1 MTTDHYHVLLDCK
14 NNYISKLTSIV
25 TESIK
30 QKFFTI
36 YDYSRQICITKN
48 SNQNVLK
55 QFQNE
60 LVLISKWDNTTI
72 TEQISNICNSKN
84 ITYLDELLKAIF
96 ISNNKIINLIHNEN
110 IVNIEIPNTKLFIH
124 TLYINIARE
133 FWKNPYVFYHNYNN
147 QQKINNDLKIN
158 ITISNNILHTIEYF
172 LPIED
177 VVKKLDQ
184 SLKKNKE
191 INIKT
196 LQLDKEY
203 KTKLQKREEALTLS
217 EQELKNKEHKLIK
230 IKNESELK
238 LKQKEEEV
246 VILKK
251 EKEEQTRL
259 QKEKE
264 KEKEKEEEQTRLQK
278 EKEKEKVEEQAR
290 LQKEKEKEKEE
301 EEQARLQKEKEKEEE
316 QTRLQKE
323 KEELEEQ
330 TRLQKE
336 KETLCLTSINNAIE
350 VAKNSSEF
358 ANTITKQAEEELSY
372 LQEAKSLEVD
382 IDILNKAKNDE
393 HNDNNENEYSNDS
406 IHSEDEISFFND
418 ARIF

>member
-84 ITYLDELLKAIF
+84 ITYLDELLKTIF

-203 KTKLQKREEALTLS
+203 KTKLQKREKALTLS

-246 VILKK
+246 AILKK

-264 KEKEKEEEQTRLQK
+264 KVEEQTQLQKEKEELEEQTRLQ
-278 EKEKEKVEEQAR
+278 
-290 LQKEKEKEKEE
+290 KEKEKEE

-316 QTRLQKE
+316 
-323 KEELEEQ
+323 EQ
-330 TRLQKE
+330 ARLQKE
-336 KETLCLTSINNAIE
+336 KETLRLTSINNAIE

-372 LQEAKSLEVD
+372 LQEAKSLEVE
-382 IDILNKAKNDE
+382 AKNDE

>member
-60 LVLISKWDNTTI
+60 LVLISKWDNITI

-264 KEKEKEEEQTRLQK
+264 
-278 EKEKEKVEEQAR
+278 
-290 LQKEKEKEKEE
+290 
-301 EEQARLQKEKEKEEE
+301 
-316 QTRLQKE
+316 
-323 KEELEEQ
+323 
-330 TRLQKE
+330 
-336 KETLCLTSINNAIE
+336 TLCLTSINNAIE

>member
-14 NNYISKLTSIV
+14 NNYINKLCTIV
-25 TESIK
+25 TEPIK
-30 QKFFTI
+30 NKFKNI
-36 YDYSRQICITKN
+36 YTYSKQICITN
-48 SNQNVLK
+48 NNPNNIFK

-60 LVLISKWDNTTI
+60 LVLIPKWDNATI
-72 TEQISNICNSKN
+72 TEQLSIICNSKN
-84 ITYLDELLKAIF
+84 IDWLDELLKAIF
-96 ISNNKIINLIHNEN
+96 ISNNKIINLVHNEN
-110 IVNIEIPNTKLFIH
+110 VVHIEIPNTKLFIH
-124 TLYINIARE
+124 TLYTNIARE
-133 FWKNPYVFYHNYNN
+133 FWKNPYPFYHKSSNQMKITNN
-147 QQKINNDLKIN
+147 NLIDKCIVKH
-158 ITISNNILHTIEYF
+158 ISNTIEEF
-172 LPIED
+172 LPIEE
-177 VVKKLDQ
+177 VVKTLNK
-184 SLKKNKE
+184 SLKNNKE

-196 LQLDKEY
+196 LHLEKEY
-203 KTKLQKREEALTLS
+203 KTKLQKREEVLLLS

-246 VILKK
+246 AILKK

-264 KEKEKEEEQTRLQK
+264 KEKEKVEEQTQ
-278 EKEKEKVEEQAR
+278 
-290 LQKEKEKEKEE
+290 
-301 EEQARLQKEKEKEEE
+301 
-316 QTRLQKE
+316 LQKE

-330 TRLQKE
+330 TRLEKE

-350 VAKNSSEF
+350 VAKKSSEF